1 MPVSSYEC
9 SAGYFGPNCSLPCRF
24 PNYGVGCQLECGCG
38 NETCNHITGCHSS
51 NLKENSTMQTPSEER
66 TSPVVIDDTINN
78 GLKKSTMLTSSEER
92 SSPAVLND
100 GVRSGCSSMRTN
112 TNTSAKQEAMKITIW
127 TMVSISLVF
136 VTVYL
141 KLNTKKTLETANV
154 I

>member
-1 MPVSSYEC
+1 MSRSKDYVQTEKSYYRDNHC
-9 SAGYFGPNCSLPCRF
+9 SKLRQHKNNIPSIFDLRG
-24 PNYGVGCQLECGCG
+24 
-38 NETCNHITGCHSS
+38 IKID
-51 NLKENSTMQTPSEER
+51 LKENSTMQTPSEER

-136 VTVYL
+136 VTIYF